1 LIRLTLKTPGPERG
15 YANMILLQVNTT
27 APSGFS
33 YIMLF
38 GTLAMISLTLG
49 IVFFVIFHQRK
60 VIRFNE
66 QLNKMEDEKQQIL
79 LNASIKFQEEERNR
93 IAADLHD
100 DVGPLLATARL
111 YLNENLINQE
121 PATQLQSI
129 FSAKQIIDDAIQLI
143 RNISHSMMP
152 PTLKNFG
159 LESAMSDLFQKING
173 SGTLNASVRFHDY
186 RTRLKLEQELLIFRI
201 IQELVNNIIKHSNAG
216 FIHLTQNAN
225 NTHSYFRLHHDGQGI
240 VQAEFDRLNHSST
253 GLGLK
258 NIASRVK
265 VLNGRIFFEIDPS
278 HTYYKITLEIPKE
291 GTI

>member
-1 LIRLTLKTPGPERG
+1 MIFLQSASNISSS
-15 YANMILLQVNTT
+15 AN
-27 APSGFS
+27 
-33 YIMLF
+33 YIMLL
-38 GTLAMISLTLG
+38 GTLGMVSLTLG
-49 IVFFVIFHQRK
+49 IVFFMIFHQRK
-60 VIRFNE
+60 VNRFNME
-66 QLNKMEDEKQQIL
+66 LKMMEEEKQQIL

-111 YLNENLINQE
+111 YLNENIVNQE
-121 PATQLQSI
+121 PAAQIQSI

-159 LESAMSDLFQKING
+159 LESALSDLFQKING
-173 SGTLNASVRFHDY
+173 SGNLNASVRFHDY
-186 RTRLKLEQELLIFRI
+186 RQRLKLEQELHIFRI
-201 IQELVNNIIKHSNAG
+201 IQELVNNIMKHSNAG

-225 NTHSYFRLHHDGQGI
+225 ATNSYFRLHHDGQGI
-240 VQAEFDRLNHSST
+240 VQTEFDRLNHAAA

-265 VLNGRIFFEIDPS
+265 VLNGRILFEIDPS
-278 HTYYKITLEIPKE
+278 HTYYKVTIEVPKE
-291 GTI
+291 SPF

>member
-1 LIRLTLKTPGPERG
+1 
-15 YANMILLQVNTT
+15 MIFLQVTTNTSGVNYAMLLGT
-27 APSGFS
+27 AV
-33 YIMLF
+33 MLC
-38 GTLAMISLTLG
+38 LVLG
-49 IVFFVIFHQRK
+49 IVFFVILHQRK
-60 VIRFNE
+60 VIRFNN
-66 QLNKMEDEKQQIL
+66 QLKKLEDDKQQIL

-111 YLNENLINQE
+111 YLNENLVNLD
-121 PATQLQSI
+121 PASQLQSI

-159 LESAMSDLFQKING
+159 LESAIGDLFQKING
-173 SGTLNASVRFHDY
+173 SGSINASSRFHDY

-201 IQELVNNIIKHSNAG
+201 VQELINNIIKHSNAG

-225 NTHSYFRLHHDGQGI
+225 ATHMYLRLHHDGQGI
-240 VQAEFDRLNHSST
+240 VQTEFDRLNQYST

-258 NIASRVK
+258 NIASRMK

-278 HTYYKITLEIPKE
+278 HTYYKVTLEIPKE
-291 GTI
+291 ATI

>member
-1 LIRLTLKTPGPERG
+1 MIFLQT
-15 YANMILLQVNTT
+15 ANQSLGSN
-27 APSGFS
+27 
-33 YIMLF
+33 YIMLL
-38 GTLAMISLTLG
+38 GTLGMVSLTLG

-60 VIRFNE
+60 VTRFNMDLKKLE
-66 QLNKMEDEKQQIL
+66 EEKQQAL
-79 LNASIKFQEEERNR
+79 LDASIKFQEEERNR

-111 YLNENLINQE
+111 YLNENIINQE
-121 PATQLQSI
+121 PAAQLQSI

-159 LESAMSDLFQKING
+159 LESALSDLFQKING
-173 SGTLNASVRFHDY
+173 SGNLNASVRFHDY
-186 RTRLKLEQELLIFRI
+186 RTRLKLEQELHIFRVV
-201 IQELVNNIIKHSNAG
+201 QELVNNIMKHSNAG

-225 NTHSYFRLHHDGQGI
+225 ATHSYFRLHHDGQGI
-240 VQAEFDRLNHSST
+240 IQTEFDRLNHTSG

-265 VLNGRIFFEIDPS
+265 VLNGRIQFEIDPS
-278 HTYYKITLEIPKE
+278 HTYYKVTIEVPKE
-291 GTI
+291 AAF

>member
-1 LIRLTLKTPGPERG
+1 
-15 YANMILLQVNTT
+15 MIFLQVNTT
-27 APSGFS
+27 ASSGFN

-38 GTLAMISLTLG
+38 GTLAMITLTLG

-60 VIRFNE
+60 VIRFNDE
-66 QLNKMEDEKQQIL
+66 LKRLEDEKQQIL

-111 YLNENLINQE
+111 YLNENLINLE
-121 PATQLQSI
+121 PAAQVQSI
-129 FSAKQIIDDAIQLI
+129 FSAKQIIDDSIQLI

-159 LESAMSDLFQKING
+159 LESAVSDLFQKING
-173 SGTLNASVRFHDY
+173 SGILNASVRFHDY
-186 RTRLKLEQELLIFRI
+186 RTRLKLEQELLIFRV
-201 IQELVNNIIKHSNAG
+201 IQELINNIIKHSNAG

-225 NTHSYFRLHHDGQGI
+225 ATYTYIRLHHDGQGI
-240 VQAEFDRLNHSST
+240 VQAEFDRLNHVST

-278 HTYYKITLEIPKE
+278 HTYYKVTIEIPKE
-291 GTI
+291 STI

>member
-1 LIRLTLKTPGPERG
+1 
-15 YANMILLQVNTT
+15 MILLQVTSN
-27 APSGFS
+27 APVSFP
-33 YIMLF
+33 YIMLL
-38 GTLAMISLTLG
+38 GTIGMVSLTLG
-49 IVFFVIFHQRK
+49 IVFFVILHQRK
-60 VIRFNE
+60 VIRFNL
-66 QLNKMEDEKQQIL
+66 QLKKLEDDKQQVL
-79 LNASIKFQEEERNR
+79 LNASIKYQEEERNR

-111 YLNENLINQE
+111 YLNENMINQE
-121 PATQLQSI
+121 PAAQLQSI

-173 SGTLNASVRFHDY
+173 SGTINASVRFHDY
-186 RTRLKLEQELLIFRI
+186 RTRLKLEHELLIFRI
-201 IQELVNNIIKHSNAG
+201 LQELVNNIIKHSNAG

-225 NTHSYFRLHHDGQGI
+225 ATHSYLRLHHDGHGI
-240 VQAEFDRLNHSST
+240 VQTEFDRLNHVSH

-258 NIASRVK
+258 NIASRIK

-278 HTYYKITLEIPKE
+278 HTYYKVTLEIPKDA
-291 GTI
+291 TF

>member
-1 LIRLTLKTPGPERG
+1 
-15 YANMILLQVNTT
+15 MIFLQVAANT
-27 APSGFS
+27 SSRFN

-38 GTLAMISLTLG
+38 GTLAMLCLTLG

-60 VIRFNE
+60 VIRFND
-66 QLNKMEDEKQQIL
+66 QLKKMEDDKQQIL

-111 YLNENLINQE
+111 YLNENLVNQE
-121 PATQLQSI
+121 PAAQLQSI

-186 RTRLKLEQELLIFRI
+186 RTRLKIEQELLIFRI

-225 NTHSYFRLHHDGQGI
+225 TTHSYFRLHHDGQGI
-240 VQAEFDRLNHSST
+240 VQTEFDRLNHVST

-258 NIASRVK
+258 NIASRIK

-278 HTYYKITLEIPKE
+278 HSYYKVTLEIPKDS
-291 GTI
+291 TY

>member
-1 LIRLTLKTPGPERG
+1 
-15 YANMILLQVNTT
+15 MIFLQVTT
-27 APSGFS
+27 GAPPSS
-33 YIMLF
+33 TYIMLL
-38 GTLAMISLTLG
+38 GTLGMVSLTIG
-49 IVFFVIFHQRK
+49 IVFFVVFHQRK
-60 VIRFNE
+60 VIRFNSA
-66 QLNKMEDEKQQIL
+66 LKKMEDEKQQIL

-111 YLNENLINQE
+111 YLNENMINQE
-121 PATQLQSI
+121 PASQLQSI

-173 SGTLNASVRFHDY
+173 SGSLNASVRFHDY

-201 IQELVNNIIKHSNAG
+201 IQELVNNIIKHSHAG

-225 NTHSYFRLHHDGQGI
+225 ATHSYLRLHHDGHGI
-240 VQAEFDRLNHSST
+240 IQTEFERLNHVST

-258 NIASRVK
+258 NIASRIK

-278 HTYYKITLEIPKE
+278 HTYYKVTIEIPKNS
-291 GTI
+291 TY

>member
-1 LIRLTLKTPGPERG
+1 MIFLQATTNAPGVN
-15 YANMILLQVNTT
+15 YVMLLGT
-27 APSGFS
+27 AV
-33 YIMLF
+33 MLC
-38 GTLAMISLTLG
+38 LVLG
-49 IVFFVIFHQRK
+49 IVFFVILHQRK
-60 VIRFNE
+60 VIRFNN
-66 QLNKMEDEKQQIL
+66 QLKKLEDDKQQIL

-111 YLNENLINQE
+111 YLNENLINLD
-121 PATQLQSI
+121 PASQLQSI

-159 LESAMSDLFQKING
+159 LESAIGDLFQKING
-173 SGTLNASVRFHDY
+173 SGTINASSRFHDY

-201 IQELVNNIIKHSNAG
+201 VQELINNIIKHSNAG

-225 NTHSYFRLHHDGQGI
+225 ATHTYLRLHHDGQGI
-240 VQAEFDRLNHSST
+240 VQTEFDRLNQYST

-258 NIASRVK
+258 NIASRIK

-278 HTYYKITLEIPKE
+278 HTYYKVTLEIPKE
-291 GTI
+291 STL

>member
-1 LIRLTLKTPGPERG
+1 
-15 YANMILLQVNTT
+15 MILLQVTPN
-27 APSGFS
+27 APVSFP
-33 YIMLF
+33 YIMLL
-38 GTLAMISLTLG
+38 GTIGMVSLTLG
-49 IVFFVIFHQRK
+49 IVFFVILHQRK
-60 VIRFNE
+60 VIRFNL
-66 QLNKMEDEKQQIL
+66 QLKKLEDDKQQVL
-79 LNASIKFQEEERNR
+79 LNASIKYQEEERNR

-111 YLNENLINQE
+111 YLNENMINQE
-121 PATQLQSI
+121 PAAQLQSI

-173 SGTLNASVRFHDY
+173 SGTINASVRFHDY
-186 RTRLKLEQELLIFRI
+186 RTRLKLEHELLIFRI
-201 IQELVNNIIKHSNAG
+201 LQELVNNIIKHSNAG

-225 NTHSYFRLHHDGQGI
+225 ATHSYLRLHHDGHGI
-240 VQAEFDRLNHSST
+240 VQTEFDRLNHVSH

-258 NIASRVK
+258 NIASRIK

-278 HTYYKITLEIPKE
+278 HTYYKVTLEIPKDA
-291 GTI
+291 TF

>member
-1 LIRLTLKTPGPERG
+1 
-15 YANMILLQVNTT
+15 MIFLQAATNTT
-27 APSGFS
+27 GFN

-38 GTLAMISLTLG
+38 GTLAMLSLTLG

-60 VIRFNE
+60 VIRFND
-66 QLNKMEDEKQQIL
+66 QLKKLEDDKQQIL

-121 PATQLQSI
+121 PASQLQSI

-186 RTRLKLEQELLIFRI
+186 RTRLKIEQELLIFRV

-225 NTHSYFRLHHDGQGI
+225 ATHSYFRLHHDGQGI
-240 VQAEFDRLNHSST
+240 VQTEFDRLNHVST

-258 NIASRVK
+258 NIASRIK

-278 HTYYKITLEIPKE
+278 HTYYKVTLEIPKDS
-291 GTI
+291 TY

>member
-1 LIRLTLKTPGPERG
+1 
-15 YANMILLQVNTT
+15 
-27 APSGFS
+27 
-33 YIMLF
+33 MLF
-38 GTLAMISLTLG
+38 GTLAMLCLTLG

-60 VIRFNE
+60 VIRFND
-66 QLNKMEDEKQQIL
+66 QLKKLEDDKQQIL

-121 PATQLQSI
+121 PAAQLQSI

-186 RTRLKLEQELLIFRI
+186 RIRLKIEQELLIFRI

-225 NTHSYFRLHHDGQGI
+225 TTHSYFRLHHDGQGI
-240 VQAEFDRLNHSST
+240 VQTEFDRLNHVST

-258 NIASRVK
+258 NIASRIK

-278 HTYYKITLEIPKE
+278 HTYYKVTLEIPKDS
-291 GTI
+291 TY

>member
-1 LIRLTLKTPGPERG
+1 
-15 YANMILLQVNTT
+15 MIFLQVSSS
-27 APSGFS
+27 ASSGFS

-60 VIRFNE
+60 VIRFNDT
-66 QLNKMEDEKQQIL
+66 LKKMEDEKQQIL

-111 YLNENLINQE
+111 YLNENMVNLD
-121 PATQLQSI
+121 PAAQLQSI
-129 FSAKQIIDDAIQLI
+129 FSAKQIIDDSIQLI

-186 RTRLKLEQELLIFRI
+186 RTRLKLDQELLIFRI
-201 IQELVNNIIKHSNAG
+201 IQELINNIIKHSNAG

-225 NTHSYFRLHHDGQGI
+225 ATHTYMRLHHDGTGI
-240 VQAEFDRLNHSST
+240 VQAEFDRLNQVST

-278 HTYYKITLEIPKE
+278 HTYYKVTIEIPKE
-291 GTI
+291 TIV